1 MTSILKVS
9 EIQDPTN
16 SNTALT
22 IDSSGL
28 ALPSVLHYRCMIFP
42 SGSTDSWNT
51 LTDSNISS
59 SAGNTITATLSSGSV
74 AGSLGFNTDAT
85 ISGLTTGVYEFHL
98 FASHN
103 RTSNASQTDLR
114 VQLLEGGTQIA
125 QGISTSYTQKY
136 VNSSLSIIRDYTS
149 SVPASVVLRWDAN
162 HSNYPSLRGNGFIVK
177 RIS

>member
-22 IDSSGL
+22 IDASGL
-28 ALPSVLHYRCMIFP
+28 ALPSVLHYRSMIFP
-42 SGSTDSWNT
+42 ATTPRPWNV
-51 LTDSNISS
+51 LIDADISS
-59 SAGNTITATLSSGSV
+59 TTGNTITATLSSGNN
-74 AGSLGFNTDAT
+74 GLGNNTDAT
-85 ISGLTTGVYEFHL
+85 IGGLTNGIYEFHM
-98 FASHN
+98 FASHD

-114 VQLLEGGTQIA
+114 VQLLESGTQIA

-136 VNSSLSIIRDYTS
+136 VNTSLSIIRDYRS

-162 HSNYPSLRGNGFIVK
+162 HSNYPSPKGSGFIVK
-177 RIS
+177 RIG